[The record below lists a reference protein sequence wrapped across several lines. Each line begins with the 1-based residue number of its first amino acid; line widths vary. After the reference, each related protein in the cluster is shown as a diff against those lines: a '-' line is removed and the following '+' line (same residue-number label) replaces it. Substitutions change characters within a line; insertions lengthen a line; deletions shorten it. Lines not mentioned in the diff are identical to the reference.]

1 MPSLRRALKS
11 ALSRRKTRRSDNAEE
26 DVSCTRQHVKYHP
39 VPPRVLSRMGVYTSY
54 RLEKRWWVLSLAT
67 LVYSDWPSDSSEY
80 FAVVSA
86 LTPVTVS
93 RLSNAIN
100 PLWEHV
106 LAQLCPLMVRNKASL
121 DHSHDAR
128 TEEHYSIVLRTTA
141 QHPTVTSWS
150 LPVYTIASKRL
161 LLHRR

>member
-26 DVSCTRQHVKYHP
+26 DVSYTHCHIKHHP
-39 VPPRVLSRMGVYTSY
+39 FPPHLLSRVGVYTSY
-54 RLEKRWWVLSLAT
+54 RLEKRWWVFSLAT
-67 LVYSDWPSDSSEY
+67 LVDSDWPSDSSEY
-80 FAVVSA
+80 LAVVSA

-100 PLWEHV
+100 PFWEHV
-106 LAQLCPLMVRNKASL
+106 LAQLCPLMARNQTPL

-128 TEEHYSIVLRTTA
+128 TEEHYSIVLRATA
-141 QHPTVTSWS
+141 
-150 LPVYTIASKRL
+150 
-161 LLHRR
+161 